1 LLFQHRTQQEDGE
14 NKFLANLSMLRVGD
28 FKIQDKHETG
38 EAKSLASLFM
48 LTVCDFTK
56 GLKKKM
62 EKTCH

>member
-1 LLFQHRTQQEDGE
+1 
-14 NKFLANLSMLRVGD
+14 MLRVGD